1 MHRGFDRNNLWSGGM
16 TKGGTDSSVAL
27 VATAGHASRAHFRAL
42 GWAAFATALALAM
55 ASAVYV
61 RLDLLVSNVLFVD
74 WYTYAH
80 AVERVLSGS
89 PLYSSQQLGGPY
101 ELPDVSG
108 YGFAYPPSA
117 VLILAPFASWPV
129 GTLAWMVL
137 NVFALVSGF
146 AAVLRREFGRLD
158 PWALALC
165 TLGLAVFFPFG
176 VGIATLNAN
185 VGLAGL
191 FAWAWAL
198 QDSPALAPLIG
209 LGGALKILPLAT
221 LGLAPG
227 GRRIR
232 AIAVAGAVLL
242 VLVIASVLLV
252 GVGGWKDYALAL
264 SNSVPA
270 CEGRLPS
277 VACTLAPLGA
287 GTAKAVGIAVAGV
300 AFLGAWLVRS
310 RLLAFALAGVAWL
323 APVTDMQYH
332 YLLILYVVLVVAVAR
347 VVASRRARAEGAA
360 IAVRARGLP

>member
-1 MHRGFDRNNLWSGGM
+1 MEAA
-16 TKGGTDSSVAL
+16 VAS
-27 VATAGHASRAHFRAL
+27 ATAGGTRRERARRVFSWFL
-42 GWAAFATALALAM
+42 FAVSLSLAM

-89 PLYSSQQLGGPY
+89 PLYSAEQLGGPY
-101 ELPDVSG
+101 QLPDVSG

-117 VLILAPFASWPV
+117 VLILAPFASWPI
-129 GTLAWMVL
+129 GTLAWMGAERVRACL
-137 NVFALVSGF
+137 RVRGGP
-146 AAVLRREFGRLD
+146 AARVRQAPSVGAGRLH
-158 PWALALC
+158 ARAGGL
-165 TLGLAVFFPFG
+165 LAVRRG
-176 VGIATLNAN
+176 HRDLNAN

-191 FAWAWAL
+191 FAWTWAL

-209 LGGALKILPLAT
+209 LGGALKILPFAALAF
-221 LGLAPG
+221 APR

-287 GTAKAVGIAVAGV
+287 GAAKAVGIAVAAV
-300 AFLGAWLVRS
+300 AFLGAWLARS
-310 RLLAFALAGVAWL
+310 RQLAFALAGVAWL
-323 APVTDMQYH
+323 APVTDMQWH
-332 YLLILYVVLVVAVAR
+332 YLLILYVLLVVAVAH
-347 VVASRRARAEGAA
+347 VFAQRRTTRPVILPHRPSATSTTDGGRSAGPTDCEGGAQ
-360 IAVRARGLP
+360 